1 MHEETAMRRAG
12 FVLFLSW
19 FTAGPVAAQT
29 FADDFESAIAPQF
42 PLINGVY
49 QLPPAPVTDR
59 LNWLLGEL
67 QAGASTTLDEVNA
80 NFDPTWLSSVNA
92 QQTVDFIASV
102 RTGYPNAR
110 ITDLITHTPNRLTAL
125 IDSPGSPP
133 PSGFFVFGTR
143 YAGGGRIVQFGVS
156 GFGGSVQFPDDQNLT
171 LAQAAD
177 KFTTL
182 STVAGLLVARVGAD
196 GQCMAVEA
204 RSPTVPRATGSV
216 FKMWVLGGV
225 GRRIQQGTLSSTE
238 NLPVDPA
245 RFAQGGTLNVE
256 PAGTPIPVRDHAI
269 LMMGI
274 SDNSATDHLHG
285 RVGRAV
291 LDVVVAD
298 FGNAD
303 PTLLQPLLNVS
314 EQFHL
319 FRSFDLATSQS
330 YVNGTES
337 FQNTFLT
344 NQIVPLGPNL
354 GSGAFF
360 HTQLLTDGSW
370 RASPNDVCAAL
381 SALRRQPG
389 GSEALKLVDAAMSA
403 SVAQPNVRAAWDRAW
418 YKGGSL
424 ASSAGLHV
432 LVHAW
437 LLEDAGRGPWVVVAM
452 SNSSAGGIDQF
463 AVQSVLGRVLQLVA
477 ASP

>member
-1 MHEETAMRRAG
+1 MFRTAY
-12 FVLFLSW
+12 LLLLSLACVG
-19 FTAGPVAAQT
+19 TAAAQT
-29 FADDFESAIAPQF
+29 FADDFESAIPPQF
-42 PLINGVY
+42 PQANGIY
-49 QLPPAPVTDR
+49 QLPPAPVTTR

-67 QAGASTTLDEVNA
+67 QAGATTTADEVNA
-80 NFDPTWLSSVNA
+80 NFDPAWLANTNV
-92 QQTVDFIASV
+92 QQTIDFIAAV
-102 RTGYPNAR
+102 RNGYPNAR
-110 ITDLITHTPNRLTAL
+110 LTDLITHTPTRLTAL

-143 YAGGGRIVQFGVS
+143 YAGSGLIVQFGVS
-156 GFGGSVQFPDDQNLT
+156 SFGGSVQFPVDQNLT

-177 KFTTL
+177 KFVTL
-182 STVAGLLVARVGAD
+182 SGAAGLLVARIGSA
-196 GQCMAVEA
+196 GQCTPVEA
-204 RSPTVPRATGSV
+204 RAPTVPRATGSV

-225 GRRIQQGTLSSTE
+225 ARRIQQGGLSSTE
-238 NLPVDPA
+238 ILPVDPA

-256 PAGTPIPVRDHAI
+256 PTGTPIPIRDHAT

-274 SDNSATDHLHG
+274 SDNSATDHLHARAG
-285 RVGRAV
+285 RPAM
-291 LDVVVAD
+291 DAVVAE

-303 PTLLQPLLNVS
+303 PTILQPLLNVS

-337 FQNTFLT
+337 FQNTFLA

-354 GSGAFF
+354 GGGAFF
-360 HTQLLTDGSW
+360 HAQLLTDGSW

-389 GSEALKLVDAAMSA
+389 GSEAFKLVDAAMSA
-403 SVAQPNVRAAWDRAW
+403 SVAQPNVRNAWDRAW
-418 YKGGSL
+418 YKGGTL
-424 ASSAGLHV
+424 ASGGNGLHV

-437 LLEDAGRGPWVVVAM
+437 LLEDAGRDPYVVVAM
-452 SNSSAGGIDQF
+452 ANTSTGGIDQF
-463 AVQSVLGRVLQLVA
+463 NVQSVLGRILQLLA
-477 ASP
+477 AAP